1 VAIPTITPYPMPRE
15 DEMPVNRVSWTPDA
29 RRAVLLVHDMQNYFV
44 NAFAPGTSPIVELV
58 SAIIGLRET
67 AWQLG
72 VPVVYS
78 AQPGG
83 QTSAQRGL
91 LEDFWGAGVG
101 ADPGAQEIVTALAPG
116 PADIRLT
123 KWRYSAF
130 HRTPLRDL
138 LTEQGRDQLIVTG
151 IYAHIGCLM
160 TACDAFMGDVEV
172 FFVAD
177 GVADFSAEHHRM
189 AQTYAAE
196 RCAAVL
202 AAVRVRRLLTAS
214 AAHAAR

>member
-1 VAIPTITPYPMPRE
+1 MALPAITPYPMPRE
-15 DEMPVNRVSWTPDA
+15 DEMPANRVSWTPDA
-29 RRAVLLVHDMQNYFV
+29 RRAVLLVHDMQNHFV

-58 SAIIGLRET
+58 SAIAELRET
-67 AWQLG
+67 AREAG

-101 ADPGAQEIVTALAPG
+101 AEPSAQEIIAPLAPG
-116 PADIRLT
+116 PDDIRLT

-138 LTEQGRDQLIVTG
+138 LAEHGRDQLIVTG

-202 AAVRVRRLLTAS
+202 PAVRVRRLLSAS
-214 AAHAAR
+214 AAHATR